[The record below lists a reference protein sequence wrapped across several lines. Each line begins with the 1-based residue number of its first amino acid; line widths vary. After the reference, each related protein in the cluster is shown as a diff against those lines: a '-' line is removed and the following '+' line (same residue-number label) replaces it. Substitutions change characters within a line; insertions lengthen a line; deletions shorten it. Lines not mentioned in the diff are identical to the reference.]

1 MYELRRD
8 AKNAT
13 TEPISC
19 GNPALGRCAG
29 CPKCSAIASIS
40 RYGSLP
46 SPPTD
51 VAQPTNDSE
60 AMLPGDTTLTRISSL
75 ASSSDK
81 FLETLVNAALAAVY
95 AGRMTLWRC
104 VECAEKLTI
113 RAHSAFRS
121 SGRAARTQRTM
132 PITPSS
138 KAWLHCSMIAMRAP
152 SSARQRADANPI
164 PGHRRRQWPSH
175 LSALDPWQIPGYPSL
190 AARRITKP
198 TIGITVAGGNGDTVA
213 LPQIN
218 RQLPVDSCPPD
229 REAGTAGAVLNGMEV
244 PGSG

>member
-1 MYELRRD
+1 MYELRRE

-19 GNPALGRCAG
+19 GHPALGRWAG
-29 CPKCSAIASIS
+29 WPKCSAIASIS

-46 SPPTD
+46 STPTD
-51 VAQPTNDSE
+51 AAQPTNDSE

-95 AGRMTLWRC
+95 AGRITLFHC
-104 VECAEKLTI
+104 VETAEKLTI
-113 RAHSAFRS
+113 RAHSALRS

-138 KAWLHCSMIAMRAP
+138 KAWLHCSSLK
-152 SSARQRADANPI
+152 SS
-164 PGHRRRQWPSH
+164 
-175 LSALDPWQIPGYPSL
+175 
-190 AARRITKP
+190 KP
-198 TIGITVAGGNGDTVA
+198 
-213 LPQIN
+213 
-218 RQLPVDSCPPD
+218 
-229 REAGTAGAVLNGMEV
+229 
-244 PGSG
+244 